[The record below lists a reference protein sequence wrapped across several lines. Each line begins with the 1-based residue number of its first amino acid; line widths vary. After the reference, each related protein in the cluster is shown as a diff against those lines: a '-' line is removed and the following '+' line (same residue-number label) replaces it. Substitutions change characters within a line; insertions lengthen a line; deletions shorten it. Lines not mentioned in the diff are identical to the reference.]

1 MASAMVWICQILT
14 LRSLLTSHSS
24 RTESGSPVEISLC
37 TFPFLNIFY
46 LLWFSNPIPS
56 TTQLAEVKLLE
67 SHRSLCKH
75 KSDAVLCLRPPW
87 LLSDTDEQTAK
98 FSNKQN
104 VDSVTHLAATEYNEF
119 SICSTCKQLGWCSFS
134 LNRKPFYNVNSGQES
149 RKESPLQRFANPPV
163 EYGFKYN
170 LYWPRQL
177 ILNIWY
183 CTYLFS
189 TLHLSLLLLF
199 TRNFHDKESCHLEQ
213 WILGNVNILPIPPCV
228 LNPSTR
234 VIFGRN
240 TD

>member
-14 LRSLLTSHSS
+14 LRSLLTSPSS
-24 RTESGSPVEISLC
+24 RTEWGSPVDISLC

-56 TTQLAEVKLLE
+56 TTQLADEVKLLE

-75 KSDAVLCLRPPW
+75 KSDAVLCLRPAPW

-177 ILNIWY
+177 NIWY
-183 CTYLFS
+183 MHVPIFDFTSLI
-189 TLHLSLLLLF
+189 TLTVYPELPWQRKLPSWTMNPGKCKYITHTSL
-199 TRNFHDKESCHLEQ
+199 RSQ
-213 WILGNVNILPIPPCV
+213 PI
-228 LNPSTR
+228 
-234 VIFGRN
+234 N
-240 TD
+240 TCYIRA